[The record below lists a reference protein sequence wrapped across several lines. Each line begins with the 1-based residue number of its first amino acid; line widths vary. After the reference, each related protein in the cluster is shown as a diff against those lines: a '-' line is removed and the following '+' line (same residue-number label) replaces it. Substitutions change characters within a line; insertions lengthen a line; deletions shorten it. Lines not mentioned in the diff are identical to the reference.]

1 MGNGPGDIHDY
12 WDLIRDEP
20 RIIGAF
26 VWEWCDQGLKKGIS
40 QDGITHYGY
49 GGDYGEAF
57 HDTNYCIDGLV
68 GPHRQPKP
76 GLRELAATIQ
86 PIRIIRDDIN
96 TYTFTNMYTFRTVDV
111 LMGHWKI
118 TGPDGSRQE
127 GKMSLGTL
135 APGQS
140 VRERIPFELSRNQR
154 LTICFG
160 VYEESNP
167 KQSLGEQEFL
177 LYESSSICLP
187 KIQVKTAG
195 VVGTEDSFILD
206 HRDMRCALNKD
217 TGVPVSIWLQGESI
231 MCSAAKLLVW
241 RAPTD
246 NDRYIQAQWKK
257 FGYDRLYP
265 KALSVQRNKD
275 TVTFQLAMVAD
286 GVFSPITAEIQYSM
300 TADGGLHMYFHVS
313 VAKHAAWLPRWGLMF
328 TLPKTYRQ
336 VEYYGPG
343 PSESYIDKCHGL
355 QTDWWK
361 LSSEDMAVP
370 YIRPQESG
378 NRHGITWGTI
388 HDERGKGLLFVCD
401 RPFDFSVN
409 PYDPWQMEKATHRE
423 ELPNTSATFVHVDYL
438 QSGIGSNSC
447 GPELLP
453 SYRLERKSFSYEC
466 RLIPYGSCKEML
478 EKIRAMTWTE

>member
-1 MGNGPGDIHDY
+1 M
-12 WDLIRDEP
+12 
-20 RIIGAF
+20 
-26 VWEWCDQGLKKGIS
+26 
-40 QDGITHYGY
+40 
-49 GGDYGEAF
+49 
-57 HDTNYCIDGLV
+57 
-68 GPHRQPKP
+68 
-76 GLRELAATIQ
+76 
-86 PIRIIRDDIN
+86 
-96 TYTFTNMYTFRTVDV
+96 
-111 LMGHWKI
+111 
-118 TGPDGSRQE
+118 
-127 GKMSLGTL
+127 
-135 APGQS
+135 
-140 VRERIPFELSRNQR
+140 
-154 LTICFG
+154 
-160 VYEESNP
+160 
-167 KQSLGEQEFL
+167 
-177 LYESSSICLP
+177 
-187 KIQVKTAG
+187 KTAG
-195 VVGTEDSFILD
+195 VTETEDSFILD
-206 HRDMRCALNKD
+206 NGDMRCLLNKD
-217 TGVPVSIWLQGESI
+217 TGLLSAIWLRGEPL
-231 MCSAAKLLVW
+231 MHSAAKLLVW

-265 KALSVQRNKD
+265 RVLSVQSNED

-286 GVFSPITAEIQYSM
+286 GVFSPITAEIQYGMVSD
-300 TADGGLHMYFHVS
+300 AGLRMYFHVS

-336 VEYYGPG
+336 VEYYGLG

-355 QTDWWK
+355 QTGWWK
-361 LSSEDMAVP
+361 LSCEDMAVP

-423 ELPNTSATFVHVDYL
+423 ELPNSSATFVHVDYL

-466 RLIPYGSCKEML
+466 RLIPYDDSKEMVK
-478 EKIRAMTWTE
+478 KIRTMTWTE